1 MRISRQSIEELREA
15 ADIVEVASEFT
26 ALRRQGT
33 RFIGLCPY
41 PDHQEKTP
49 SFSVSPDKGFYY
61 CFGCSRGGD
70 AIKLVEDLKSLP
82 FAEAVAHLAE
92 RYNIELRF
100 EGGTRSS
107 RERTGRRRE
116 IHKALAAAAVYYHK
130 TLLRSKSQDVEEA
143 RRYLKD
149 RGFTSSTIE
158 EFRVG
163 FAPTGGGFVRAAER
177 LGIGRGILDAAGLL
191 SRGGRERFSGRITFP
206 ISDRRGRIAG
216 FGARVLGEGGP
227 KYLNSPETEVFDK
240 RNLLYGFPQ
249 VMEAMRRERA
259 ALVVEG
265 YTDVLMLY
273 QAGVRN
279 AAATLGTA
287 ITPSHL
293 RLLSGYADEIYILFD
308 PDAAGEKA
316 VERAAAAAAEL
327 KLGLKVLRLPEDPAD
342 WLREHTGGEFLEL
355 LPGAEPALNY
365 VLRRKAERARSAG
378 TTGRARALE
387 EIRELLGKIED
398 PVFRHEALRF
408 ASEALGVSPHVLAPA
423 RGGKGEP
430 RSAAYVAEALDP
442 HEEAGRDV
450 LALMLARP
458 DLVAD
463 LLREGVPVAGLGS
476 PLRIKPEDFATDR
489 QARLFGLLED
499 RAGAALDRL
508 LSDEE
513 VRPFADLLASLAEA
527 GERLQP
533 SWATAREMW
542 LRLGIL
548 SRQRQKR
555 QTEDISRKEA
565 LHAEIRLL
573 EETRRAIASR
583 QA

>member
-15 ADIVEVASEFT
+15 VDIVEVASEFT

-33 RFIGLCPY
+33 RFVGLCPY

-49 SFSVSPDKGFYY
+49 SFSISPDKGFYY

-100 EGGTRSS
+100 EGTASP
-107 RERTGRRRE
+107 EKTNRRRE

-130 TLLRSKSQDVEEA
+130 VLMRSKSHEAEDA
-143 RRYLKD
+143 RRYLSG
-149 RGFTSSTIE
+149 RGINVSTIE
-158 EFRVG
+158 EFRLG
-163 FAPTGGGFVRAAER
+163 FAPSGGGFVGASGR
-177 LGIGRGILDAAGLL
+177 LGLGRRVLEAAGLL

-216 FGARVLGEGGP
+216 FGARVLGEGVP

-273 QAGVRN
+273 QSGVKN
-279 AAATLGTA
+279 AVATLGTS
-287 ITPSHL
+287 ITASHL

-316 VERAAAAAAEL
+316 VERAVAAASEL
-327 KLGLKVLRLPEDPAD
+327 RLELKVLRLPEDPAD
-342 WLREHTGGEFLEL
+342 WLRGHTGEEFLGL
-355 LPGAEPALNY
+355 LSRAEPALNY
-365 VLRRKAERARSAG
+365 VLRRKAERVRSAD
-378 TTGRARALE
+378 TAERARALE
-387 EIRELLGKIED
+387 EIRALLQRMED
-398 PVFRHEALRF
+398 PVFWQDALRF
-408 ASEALGVSPHVLAPA
+408 ASEALGVAPSVLAPD
-423 RGGKGEP
+423 GGD
-430 RSAAYVAEALDP
+430 RSERRRLISTAELRDP

-450 LALMLARP
+450 LALMLGRR
-458 DLVAD
+458 DLISD
-463 LLREGVPVAGLGS
+463 LLHEGIPVAGLDA
-476 PLRIKPEDFATDR
+476 PLQLFAEDFATDR
-489 QARLFGLLED
+489 QARLFELLQH
-499 RAGAALDRL
+499 RTSVAPDRL

-513 VRPFADLLASLAEA
+513 LRPFADLIAALVET

-533 SWATAREMW
+533 SAAGAREIC
-542 LRLGIL
+542 LRLAIL
-548 SRQRQKR
+548 SRQRKKR
-555 QTEDISRKEA
+555 RTTDISLKEA
-565 LHAEIRLL
+565 LQSEIQLL
-573 EETRRAIASR
+573 REAQRAIASR
-583 QA
+583 EA

>member
-1 MRISRQSIEELREA
+1 MRIARQSIEELRET

-33 RFIGLCPY
+33 RFVGLCPY

-49 SFSVSPDKGFYY
+49 SFSVSPEKGFYY

-100 EGGTRSS
+100 EGGAPPEKTS
-107 RERTGRRRE
+107 RRRE
-116 IHKALAAAAVYYHK
+116 IHKALAAAAVYYHRV
-130 TLLRSKSQDVEEA
+130 LMRSKSQEAERA
-143 RRYLKD
+143 RRYLLG
-149 RGFTSSTIE
+149 RGLNVSTIG

-163 FAPTGGGFVRAAER
+163 LAPSGGGFVGTAAR
-177 LGIGRGILDAAGLL
+177 LGFGRGVLEAAGLL

-249 VMEAMRRERA
+249 VMEAMRRERV

-273 QAGVRN
+273 QSGVRN
-279 AAATLGTA
+279 AVATLGTS
-287 ITPSHL
+287 ITASHL

-342 WLREHTGGEFLEL
+342 WLRGHTGEEFLEL
-355 LPGAEPALNY
+355 LPGAESALSY
-365 VLRRKAERARSAG
+365 VLRRKAERVRLADTAE
-378 TTGRARALE
+378 RARALE
-387 EIRELLGKIED
+387 EVRALLQKIED
-398 PVFRHEALRF
+398 PVFRHDAQRL
-408 ASEALGVSPHVLAPA
+408 ASEALGVAPHVLVPD
-423 RGGKGEP
+423 RGRGEERR
-430 RSAAYVAEALDP
+430 RSVSTAELRDP

-450 LALMLARP
+450 LALMLVRQ
-458 DLVAD
+458 DLVSD
-463 LLREGVPVAGLGS
+463 FLREGFPVAGLDA
-476 PLRIKPEDFATDR
+476 PLRFDAEDFATAR
-489 QARLFGLLED
+489 QARLFELLQHRVGIAVD
-499 RAGAALDRL
+499 HL

-513 VRPFADLLASLAEA
+513 LRPFADLLAALVET
-527 GERLQP
+527 GERLRP
-533 SWATAREMW
+533 STTAAREIC
-542 LRLGIL
+542 LRLAIL
-548 SRQRQKR
+548 SRQRRKR
-555 QTEDISRKEA
+555 QTTDISRKEA
-565 LHAEIRLL
+565 LQSEIRLL
-573 EETRRAIASR
+573 REAQRTLASR
-583 QA
+583 EA